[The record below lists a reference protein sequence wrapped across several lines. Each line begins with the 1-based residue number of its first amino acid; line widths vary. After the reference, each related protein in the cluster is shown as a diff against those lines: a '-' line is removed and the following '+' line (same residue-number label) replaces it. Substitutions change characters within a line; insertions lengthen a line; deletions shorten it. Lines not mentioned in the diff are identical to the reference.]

1 MCKCKTKYCR
11 NKAKRGGVCYK
22 CERKR
27 TIEANPYRYWW
38 QVNKDNAKRRGKF
51 WKISFEYWVQFC
63 DETGY
68 LSIKGRGKYDASID
82 CKKNEL
88 GYVDGNLQSLTVS
101 DNASK
106 GVKRITYDYETNTF
120 NLTNIS
126 PIQKANEQ
134 PF

>member
-1 MCKCKTKYCR
+1 MAKCKTKYCR
-11 NKAKRGGVCYK
+11 NEAKRNNVCYK

-51 WKISFEYWVQFC
+51 WKISFKYWVQFC

-68 LSIKGRGKYDASID
+68 LAIKGRGKYDASLD
-82 CKKNEL
+82 CKINEL
-88 GYVDGNLQSLTVS
+88 GYIDGNLQPLTVS

-106 GVKRITYDYETNTF
+106 GVKRMVYNYITNEF
-120 NLTNIS
+120 QLTDIS
-126 PIQKANEQ
+126 PMPKCGEQ